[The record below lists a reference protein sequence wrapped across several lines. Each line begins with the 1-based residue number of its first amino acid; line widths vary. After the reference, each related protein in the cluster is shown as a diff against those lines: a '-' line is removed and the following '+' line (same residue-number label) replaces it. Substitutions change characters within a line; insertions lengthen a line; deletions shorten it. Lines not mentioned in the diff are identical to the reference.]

1 VVVLEKEYYPFH
13 RVCGEYISLE
23 SRPFLESLGYPVDK
37 MDLPLIKHLLVSAPN
52 GNTIEHPLPLGG
64 FGISRYKIDADLAQ
78 LARRNGVEVLE
89 GARVTDAVLYG
100 PSFRVTATGLSLD
113 ARVVVGAWG
122 KRGNLDVKWK
132 RDFAHKKPGR
142 LNQFIGVKYH
152 IKTDFPADS
161 IALHNFSG
169 GYCGISKV
177 ENDTCCLCYLTT
189 AQNLRKAGGSIDRME
204 KEILCRNPRLAAV
217 FASSAFLWEEPLTIA
232 QVSFARKRQIE
243 NHVLMSGDTAGM
255 IAPLCGNGMSMAL
268 HASKLAAPLIS
279 RFLRRQMTRTQMEEE
294 YQRQWTGAFASRLR
308 AGRFI
313 QGLFGNDHISNTFI
327 GIMKPFPKLV
337 SYLIRQTHGQPF

>member
-1 VVVLEKEYYPFH
+1 
-13 RVCGEYISLE
+13 
-23 SRPFLESLGYPVDK
+23 
-37 MDLPLIKHLLVSAPN
+37 M
-52 GNTIEHPLPLGG
+52 
-64 FGISRYKIDADLAQ
+64 
-78 LARRNGVEVLE
+78 
-89 GARVTDAVLYG
+89 
-100 PSFRVTATGLSLD
+100 
-113 ARVVVGAWG
+113 
-122 KRGNLDVKWK
+122 
-132 RDFAHKKPGR
+132 
-142 LNQFIGVKYH
+142 KYH
-152 IKTDFPADS
+152 IKTDFPANS

-169 GYCGISKV
+169 GYCGMSKV

-217 FASSAFLWEEPLTIA
+217 FAASAFLWEEPLTIA
-232 QVSFARKRQIE
+232 QVSFARKRPIE

-294 YQRQWTGAFASRLR
+294 YQRQWTGAFAARLR